1 MLIECKTEPELR
13 LRVTS
18 FRCSS
23 VNNSPQIWRFIYVYF
38 SRPIL
43 FDHHTSKR
51 VMNSR
56 GLGIIQC
63 PLNHDMSVV
72 PSLSCASQAQF
83 SFAIL
88 VNTHAVAHEIA
99 VAPPTTGIAD
109 TASGKP
115 FLRPASAHGIS
126 SPNYQ
131 GNSSRERTSLSLIPL
146 TPSKDFKD
154 QPPLLISSKPI
165 TNAALAPAALLTMS

>member
-1 MLIECKTEPELR
+1 MALHIR
-13 LRVTS
+13 LFFSPNIVR
-18 FRCSS
+18 SS
-23 VNNSPQIWRFIYVYF
+23 YF
-38 SRPIL
+38 KEGYEFMRLGHHPVPAQSRY
-43 FDHHTSKR
+43 D
-51 VMNSR
+51 
-56 GLGIIQC
+56 
-63 PLNHDMSVV
+63 SVV

-131 GNSSRERTSLSLIPL
+131 GNSSRKRTSLSLIPL

-165 TNAALAPAALLTMS
+165 TNAALAPAALLTIS

>member
-1 MLIECKTEPELR
+1 MALQIR
-13 LRVTS
+13 LFFSPNIVR
-18 FRCSS
+18 SS
-23 VNNSPQIWRFIYVYF
+23 YF
-38 SRPIL
+38 KEGYEFTRLGHHPVPAQSR
-43 FDHHTSKR
+43 
-51 VMNSR
+51 
-56 GLGIIQC
+56 
-63 PLNHDMSVV
+63 HDSVV
-72 PSLSCASQAQF
+72 PSLSCASQTQF

-131 GNSSRERTSLSLIPL
+131 GNSSRKRTSLSLIPL
-146 TPSKDFKD
+146 APSKDFKD

-165 TNAALAPAALLTMS
+165 TNAALAPAALLTIS